1 MELKN
6 SGSDD
11 RWLLNEIIKNIL
23 DEDKCYIQDEDLNT
37 KAHFDLVQNC
47 RYFIGHKTH
56 SVIFALAA
64 GTPLI
69 GIAYHVKTVEF
80 MTQFGV
86 EKFAIADKVLTSEK
100 LISFFEDL
108 IIDSDNT
115 GIKIFKK
122 GREMTQII
130 NRDFSTMINSRL

>member
-1 MELKN
+1 MLF
-6 SGSDD
+6 
-11 RWLLNEIIKNIL
+11 EIK
-23 DEDKCYIQDEDLNT
+23 
-37 KAHFDLVQNC
+37 

-69 GIAYHVKTVEF
+69 GIAYHVKTIEF

-86 EKFAIADKVLTSEK
+86 EKFAIEDKVLTEEK
-100 LISFFEDL
+100 LILSFENLLNDA
-108 IIDSDNT
+108 DNT

-122 GREMTQII
+122 GQEMSQII
-130 NRDFSTMINSRL
+130 KRDFASMINYQL